1 MIKLLPLSALAVA
14 IAAVLPPAVQA
25 NEPGIPRSERVLG
38 RLHTISVGGLAFY
51 FFHPMADRRFLRLD
65 TDGDGKVATAE
76 LDAWLTKI
84 QERRR
89 QRILDHMDLDK
100 DGAVTKTEFDAYLE
114 KLFATADGDH
124 DGGVTLTEA
133 QAYHAAKARRTS
145 LKDASGKREQP

>member
-1 MIKLLPLSALAVA
+1 MPSPSPR
-14 IAAVLPPAVQA
+14 AAAGG
-25 NEPGIPRSERVLG
+25 PGQRAGNPRSERLFG
-38 RLHTISVGGLAFY
+38 RLDTNSDGRLALEEMQ
-51 FFHPMADRRFLRLD
+51 PKAERRFLRLD

-133 QAYHAAKARRTS
+133 RPIMPRRPDGPPSRT
-145 LKDASGKREQP
+145 LRASGNSPEM